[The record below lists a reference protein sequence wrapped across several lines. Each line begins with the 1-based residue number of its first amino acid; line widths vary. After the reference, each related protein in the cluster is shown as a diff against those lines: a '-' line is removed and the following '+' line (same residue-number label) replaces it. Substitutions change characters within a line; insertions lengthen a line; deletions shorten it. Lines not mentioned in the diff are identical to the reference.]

1 MDVFFINLNRVIFES
16 IVIAHDKNQ
25 SGETKSLQSCAA
37 QDDVT
42 TTTASSLTV
51 LVDLLERLAHAL
63 LVLLVCL
70 DVIFRFLLGL
80 SAHTPLLLG
89 STP

>member
-1 MDVFFINLNRVIFES
+1 MFYSHTRVTFES
-16 IVIAHDKNQ
+16 IVKTHDRNQ
-25 SGETKSLQSCAA
+25 PGETKSLQSCAA
-37 QDDVT
+37 YDDVT

-89 STP
+89 PAP